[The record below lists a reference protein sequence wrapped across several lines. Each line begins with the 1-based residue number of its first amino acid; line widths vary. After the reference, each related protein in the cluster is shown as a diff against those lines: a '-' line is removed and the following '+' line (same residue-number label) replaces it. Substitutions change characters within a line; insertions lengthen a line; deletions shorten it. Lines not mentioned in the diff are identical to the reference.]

1 VGYKEYPLPLGL
13 VDKAIK
19 SRCIQRNTIVIYIK
33 EKNKQEKCIEIKEI
47 KLYNSI

>member
-1 VGYKEYPLPLGL
+1 VGYKEYPIPLGL

-33 EKNKQEKCIEIKEI
+33 AKTNKRNVLK
-47 KLYNSI
+47 